1 MQNSGVPVEDLTPH
15 LFILRDRD
23 ATSHL
28 FRVASGLDSLV
39 LGEGQILAQ
48 VKKVYEAGQP
58 VTGYGRNLRSLFKYA
73 ITAGKKVRTEISIS
87 SGAVSVSS
95 AAVELAQMKLPLALG
110 EAGVCIVGAG
120 KMSKLL
126 VKHLLSKGCQKMVLL
141 NRSRERADELAAEFP
156 EAQIEYQPLTEM
168 MRCAGEAQIVFTS
181 TSSVDPL
188 FMREDADALPP
199 VSEAAGGKRL
209 FIDIS
214 VPRNVGSCVNESAI
228 SRVFNVDDLTEVVA
242 ANKEDRRR
250 KALEALP
257 IIDDH
262 LDMFDS
268 WRDSLETVP
277 VIKALR
283 QKVEDVR
290 MGELEK
296 CVKAMGG
303 EGMTKKQKKALE
315 DLSRGI
321 CNKLLHGPMTSLRCD
336 GGSDRT
342 VEETLENMAALERM
356 FELSRGPMIR

>member
-1 MQNSGVPVEDLTPH
+1 
-15 LFILRDRD
+15 
-23 ATSHL
+23 
-28 FRVASGLDSLV
+28 
-39 LGEGQILAQ
+39 
-48 VKKVYEAGQP
+48 VYEAGQP
-58 VTGYGRNLRSLFKYA
+58 VTGFGRNLNSLFKYA
-73 ITAGKKVRTEISIS
+73 ITAGKKVRTDISIS

-95 AAVELAQMKLPLALG
+95 AAVELAQMKLPLQLG

-126 VKHLLSKGCQKMVLL
+126 VKHLLSKGCTNMVML

-156 EAQIEYQPLTEM
+156 EAKIEYQPLSEL
-168 MRCAGEAQIVFTS
+168 MRCAGEANVVFTS
-181 TSSVDPL
+181 TSSVEPL
-188 FMREDADALPP
+188 FMREHADALPALP
-199 VSEAAGGKRL
+199 EAAGPRL

-214 VPRNVGSCVNESAI
+214 VPRNVGACVNESAI
-228 SRVFNVDDLTEVVA
+228 SRVYNVDDLAEVVA
-242 ANKEDRRR
+242 SNKEDRRR

-257 IIDDH
+257 LIDEH

-290 MGELEK
+290 MSELDR
-296 CVKAMGG
+296 CLKAMG
-303 EGMTKKQKKALE
+303 EGLTKKQKKAIE

-321 CNKLLHGPMTSLRCD
+321 SNKLLHGPMTHLRCD
-336 GGSDRT
+336 ASSNRT

-356 FELSRGPMIR
+356 FELRRGPVIR